1 MAALDTG
8 SYWRCTSF
16 ILRMAHQLSDHLWS
30 AGILVVAAL
39 VALAAERLAGEP
51 AQSVPLARAANEDI
65 GGFVTPVR
73 SEGMVPSTGMAVG
86 IDPFGGQSRESQ
98 AEYSVVETG
107 PSGAGPAR
115 VAAGRRLTAIL
126 VADNRRVAV
135 IDDATVGVGDLLR
148 DGSRVSAIQVDRVW
162 VVNRAG
168 QWQMLSLR
176 NQAQ

>member
-1 MAALDTG
+1 
-8 SYWRCTSF
+8 
-16 ILRMAHQLSDHLWS
+16 MAHQLSDHLWS
-30 AGILVVAAL
+30 AGILVVAAV

-51 AQSVPLARAANEDI
+51 APSVPLARAANEDI
-65 GGFVTPVR
+65 GGFVTPVGYA
-73 SEGMVPSTGMAVG
+73 GMLPSSGMAVG

-98 AEYSVVETG
+98 AEYSVVGPG

-115 VAAGRRLTAIL
+115 TAGRRLTAIL

-135 IDDATVGVGDLLR
+135 IDDATVGIGDLLR
-148 DGSRVSAIQVDRVW
+148 DGSRVSAIQADRVW

>member
-1 MAALDTG
+1 
-8 SYWRCTSF
+8 
-16 ILRMAHQLSDHLWS
+16 MAHQLSDHLWS
-30 AGILVVAAL
+30 AGILVVAAV

-51 AQSVPLARAANEDI
+51 APSVPLARAANEDI
-65 GGFVTPVR
+65 GGFVTPVGY
-73 SEGMVPSTGMAVG
+73 EGMLPSSGMAVG

-98 AEYSVVETG
+98 AEYSVVETD
-107 PSGAGPAR
+107 PSGVVGAGPAR
-115 VAAGRRLTAIL
+115 TAAGRRLTAIL

-148 DGSRVSAIQVDRVW
+148 DGSRVSAIQADRVW
-162 VVNRAG
+162 VVNRSG